1 MVSVEVLSEMRPSS
15 KSVLLVALV
24 IAIAVAGV
32 FAWRYYS
39 SSRDAGKSRLE
50 PLITEDQAIS
60 LAMETTEVSAD
71 DATVSKRELIY
82 KGEKP
87 QYRIQFS
94 TNEGK
99 SVTNQFVVSI
109 DGLTGDVIQVQ
120 KTVASGAP
128 SSSKG
133 EKAED
138 KGDYDDPD
146 KFIGVDKVMAIVLE
160 DANLTE
166 SEAEFKS
173 VKLNNRD
180 EIMVYVAEFS
190 SGDVDYKF
198 FVDAVTGKVIER
210 RVEYDED

>member
-1 MVSVEVLSEMRPSS
+1 MVSVEVLSKMRPTS
-15 KSVLLVALV
+15 KSVLFIAL
-24 IAIAVAGV
+24 AIAVAVAGAFV
-32 FAWRYYS
+32 WSYYRS
-39 SSRDAGKSRLE
+39 STDAGRSRLE

-71 DATVSKRELIY
+71 NTTVSKRELIY
-82 KGEKP
+82 KGDKP

-99 SVTNQFVVSI
+99 SVTYQFICTI
-109 DGLTGDVIQVQ
+109 DGLTGDVIKVR
-120 KTVASGAP
+120 KTITSRAP

-138 KGDYDDPD
+138 ISDYDDPD
-146 KFIGVDKVMAIVLE
+146 KFIGVDRVMAIVLE

-166 SEAEFKS
+166 SEAEFES

-190 SGDVDYKF
+190 SGDVNYKF

-210 RVEYDED
+210 RVEYDDD